1 MSPPSRKGP
10 IKHPAEP
17 KAQPPSAAS
26 SAAEA
31 PRDQEEY
38 ADRHLECLRTIQ
50 QAQSTLQTYRVDALN
65 DCLKQVREIAQ
76 EVQQRSV
83 EAYGTYVDS
92 LRAALGDEEQRDGC
106 VKAYEA
112 YVESLGQLAAAQGE
126 AQQEAAKAYEE
137 YARAASGGATDARAI
152 QELGEKCAA
161 ARQRTLAGIEAHPE
175 LRQRAVEAQATLQ
188 KSLREAQDQSRKAIE
203 EAQRRFLQDIQ
214 AGYEE
219 TGAVAKQ
226 QAALETYRDRIA
238 RVEKRAQ
245 EIALEAQLKS
255 IETVRQAWQSIAEA
269 ART

>member
-1 MSPPSRKGP
+1 MSAASRKSP
-10 IKHPAEP
+10 IKDPGEP

-26 SAAEA
+26 PADEA

-50 QAQSTLQTYRVDALN
+50 QAQSTLQTYHVDALT
-65 DCLKQVREIAQ
+65 DCLKQVREIVQ
-76 EVQQRSV
+76 DVQQRSV
-83 EAYGTYVDS
+83 EAYRTYADS
-92 LRAALGDEEQRDGC
+92 LRAALGDNEQRDRC
-106 VKAYEA
+106 VQAYQA
-112 YVESLGQLAAAQGE
+112 YVESLGQLATAQGE

-137 YARAASGGATDARAI
+137 YARAASGGSTDARAI

-161 ARQRTLAGIEAHPE
+161 ARQRTLAGIESHPE
-175 LRQRAVEAQATLQ
+175 LRQRAVEAQAALQ
-188 KSLREAQDQSRKAIE
+188 KSLQEAQSQSRKAIE
-203 EAQRRFLQDIQ
+203 EAQRHFLQDVQ
-214 AGYEE
+214 TGYEE
-219 TGAVAKQ
+219 TGAVAKH
-226 QAALETYRDRIA
+226 QAALETYRERIA